1 MSRSADGC
9 GDGCEVK
16 QRCACTLLSRWE
28 LFPARSSRPWTH
40 LFHFVCGERVRAKQ
54 WRAWTP
60 MFCWELFSASYLR
73 PWTRLFHLVRSERG
87 QEKIHEVEAKRLGET
102 KACVHAFIS
111 LGAASVKPLR
121 PWTPM
126 FHPACRATGWTA
138 RARQGVF
145 LVRVS
150 CGKCPPA
157 PSTASDAKWFLVQSM
172 RWTIRNSIAL
182 TSSRREFRIG
192 CGIIH
197 VKRINR
203 TASGNKIRI

>member
-28 LFPARSSRPWTH
+28 LFSARSSRPWTH
-40 LFHFVCGERVRAKQ
+40 LFH
-54 WRAWTP
+54 
-60 MFCWELFSASYLR
+60 LI
-73 PWTRLFHLVRSERG
+73 RSERG

-111 LGAASVKPLR
+111 LGVVSAKHWR

-138 RARQGVF
+138 RTRQGVF

-150 CGKCPPA
+150 CGKCPPVS
-157 PSTASDAKWFLVQSM
+157 STASDAKWFLVQLM
-172 RWTIRNSIAL
+172 RWAIRNSIAL